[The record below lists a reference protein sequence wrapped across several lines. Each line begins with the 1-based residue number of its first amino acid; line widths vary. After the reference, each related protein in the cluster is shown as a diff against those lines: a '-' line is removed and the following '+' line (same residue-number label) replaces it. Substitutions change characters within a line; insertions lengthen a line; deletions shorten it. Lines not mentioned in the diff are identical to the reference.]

1 MIKIL
6 KYLKLKEWILVA
18 INVGLI
24 VAQVYF
30 ELRLPDYMKEITLVM
45 RSPNVQMSDIWQLGG
60 MMMLCAF
67 ASLACAIIV
76 GYTASTIASS
86 LSARLREKTYTK
98 VQNFSMEEIDKFSTA
113 SLITRSTNDVT
124 QVQQTITMAMQ
135 VLVRAPVMAIWA
147 ISKISSKSWQWS
159 VSTAV
164 AVFVMVA
171 LLTTIIAFTLPK
183 FKRMQKLTDDLNK
196 ATRENLTGV
205 RVIRAY
211 NAEDYQQV
219 KFEKTNN
226 DLTKTNL
233 FAHRMMGIMQ
243 PGLTLVMNGLSLA
256 VYWLGAYII
265 EGANM
270 ASKEVLLA
278 DMITY
283 SSYAIQVVMSFLM
296 LVILFIMIPRA
307 SVSANRIN
315 EVLSTE
321 PKIIDGD
328 LDIDKTPE
336 GKGEIEFKN
345 VSFKYPDGSDYVLK
359 DITFKAK
366 KGEVVA
372 FIGATG
378 SGKSTL
384 INLIPR
390 FYDASEGEVLIDG
403 ENVKNYKKKDLNNKI
418 GYISQRAVIF
428 SGTIASNINF
438 GESGKE
444 EITEKDIREALDV
457 AQASEYVN
465 KYSDNINHRVAQNG
479 TNLSGGQKQRLSIA
493 RAVARKPEIYIF
505 DDSFSALD
513 YKTDKE
519 LRKQLFANMNDST
532 VLIVAQRI
540 GTIRDADKIIVL
552 DKGEIV
558 GIGKH
563 EDLLKNCPV
572 YSEIASSQ
580 LSKEEL

>member
-1 MIKIL
+1 MLKIM
-6 KYLKLKEWILVA
+6 KYLKAKEWLLVA
-18 INVGLI
+18 INIGLI
-24 VAQVYF
+24 VVQVYF
-30 ELRLPDYMKEITLVM
+30 ELRLPDYMNEITLAIQ
-45 RSPNVQMSDIWQLGG
+45 SPNVLMKEIWQSGG

-76 GYTASTIASS
+76 GYIASTIASS
-86 LSARLREKTYTK
+86 LSARLRENLYSK
-98 VQNFSMEEIDKFSTA
+98 VESFSMEEINKFSTA
-113 SLITRSTNDVT
+113 SLITRSTNDIT
-124 QVQQTITMAMQ
+124 QVQQTITMGMQ

-147 ISKISSKSWQWS
+147 IFKIANKSWQWS

-164 AVFVMVA
+164 AVFAMVA

-183 FKRMQKLTDDLNK
+183 FKRIQAQTDDLNK
-196 ATRENLTGV
+196 ATRENLTGI

-219 KFEKTNN
+219 KFEKTNSE
-226 DLTKTNL
+226 LTKTNL
-233 FAHRMMGIMQ
+233 FTHRMMGIMQ

-265 EGANM
+265 EGAEI
-270 ASKEVLLA
+270 AQKAGLLA

-283 SSYAIQVVMSFLM
+283 SAYAMQVVMSFLM

-315 EVLSTE
+315 EVMDTKPS
-321 PKIIDGD
+321 IIDGTHSEET
-328 LDIDKTPE
+328 KT
-336 GKGEIEFKN
+336 KGEIEFKN
-345 VSFKYPDGSDYVLK
+345 VYFKYPDASDYILK
-359 DITFKAK
+359 DINFTAK

-390 FYDASEGEVLIDG
+390 FYDVSEGEVVVDG
-403 ENVKNYKKKDLNNKI
+403 INVKEYKQSELNNKI
-418 GYISQRAVIF
+418 GYISQRATIF
-428 SGTIASNINF
+428 SGTIASNVDF
-438 GESGKE
+438 GSNGKE
-444 EITEKDIREALDV
+444 NITNQEILNALDI

-465 KYSDNINHRVAQNG
+465 KYDDNINHPVAQNG

-513 YKTDKE
+513 YKTDKV
-519 LRKQLFANMNDST
+519 LRKRLFANLKDAT

-552 DKGEIV
+552 ENGEIV
-558 GIGKH
+558 GMGKH
-563 EDLLKNCPV
+563 EELLENCSV
-572 YSEIASSQ
+572 YNEIALSQ